1 MEDKKPDSIVWS
13 PEEGYSANRKEYP
26 TTIGAP
32 KFDLPNVPL
41 FRETSSKKMMSVFN
55 QEMEEIKDN
64 INRLYEEY
72 NTSIMV
78 WEAKISFEPTVG
90 KTYHLYNFDGVNTLS
105 LISPNEWNRHDE
117 FLGSFTLNS
126 DNKWIRQNR

>member
-1 MEDKKPDSIVWS
+1 MSDKKPDSVVWS
-13 PEEGYSANRKEYP
+13 PDEGYSANRKAYP

-41 FRETSSKKMMSVFN
+41 FREISSKKMMAVFD
-55 QEMEEIKDN
+55 QEVEEIKES

-78 WEAKISFEPTVG
+78 WESRISFEPIVG
-90 KTYHLYNFDGVNTLS
+90 KIYHLYNFNGQNTLS
-105 LISPNEWNRHDE
+105 LISPSEWNRHDD
-117 FLGSFTLNS
+117 FIGSFVLNS
-126 DNKWIRQNR
+126 DNKWIKQQ